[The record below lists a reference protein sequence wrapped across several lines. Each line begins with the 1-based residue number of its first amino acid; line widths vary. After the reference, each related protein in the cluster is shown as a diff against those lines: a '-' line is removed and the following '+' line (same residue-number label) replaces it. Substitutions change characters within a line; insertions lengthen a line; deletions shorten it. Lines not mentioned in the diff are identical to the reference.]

1 MIRRL
6 VAFVKSPIARWT
18 VGVTLLM
25 CALLIWRPTFCEFFE
40 LKLYDLKFRFRGPIP
55 AGKEVAILA
64 IDDESLKIV
73 GRWPW
78 SRDDMARVLTRLKQA
93 GPRAIA
99 LDIIFAEKE
108 QTVAYQALKK
118 LTDDLARQGVPPEI
132 LKLLEGAKNG
142 PMWTVSWPR
151 FSGRVPPSSWGSFS
165 GAWVARSAGLTWK
178 SSWGLLSSGPPPT
191 T

>member
-6 VAFVKSPIARWT
+6 AAFVKSPIARWT

-55 AGKEVAILA
+55 AGQQVAIVA
-64 IDDESLKIV
+64 IDDDSLKTV

-93 GPRAIA
+93 GPRVIA

-108 QTVAYQALKK
+108 QTASL
-118 LTDDLARQGVPPEI
+118 P
-132 LKLLEGAKNG
+132 
-142 PMWTVSWPR
+142 
-151 FSGRVPPSSWGSFS
+151 GSQETE
-165 GAWVARSAGLTWK
+165 R
-178 SSWGLLSSGPPPT
+178 
-191 T
+191 

>member
-6 VAFVKSPIARWT
+6 AAFVKSPIARWT

-55 AGKEVAILA
+55 VGKEVAILA
-64 IDDESLKIV
+64 IDDESLKTV

-93 GPRAIA
+93 GPASHR
-99 LDIIFAEKE
+99 
-108 QTVAYQALKK
+108 
-118 LTDDLARQGVPPEI
+118 
-132 LKLLEGAKNG
+132 
-142 PMWTVSWPR
+142 
-151 FSGRVPPSSWGSFS
+151 SGHHLCRK
-165 GAWVARSAGLTWK
+165 RTNAGLP
-178 SSWGLLSSGPPPT
+178 GPQET
-191 T
+191 DR